1 MQLAAPLALVAL
13 SALGRGAAALPSF
26 GTRLP
31 NGLEVPCPPG
41 AEGCIQG
48 ICRGVGHPT
57 CGGGISGA
65 VPQPLNAFGAD
76 FRDAGFQWT
85 PELCAADSDGD
96 GLTNGEE
103 LGDPCCV
110 WTVAGSVAPDGVA
123 PYTRSFVPS
132 HPGDGDHFVEDYV
145 RPVCGTGDTAPPSD
159 GDADADDD
167 ADADGLAV
175 NGISGYNPGE
185 VRGSFDLVM
194 PEYAIPR
201 KTTQYIDVVF
211 NIPQDLPGLFH
222 IVYGE
227 ALVSQPK
234 HLHHFV
240 VTGCSERVD
249 DDRHGR
255 PLSRVPDSCNIPVG
269 GFAGWAPGA
278 TMWGFNK
285 DVGTP
290 LGEDIGIVAL
300 QVNIHYTDGDAP
312 YLNGE
317 KAIAT
322 DGIRIQYT
330 PTLRPKTATSTP
342 VINVG
347 FGPPAMFVEPNK
359 KRAFMTRTC
368 TVQSRCKDTP
378 DAEMMRIGAFLMGDA
393 TVTCSKSRALCL
405 FSEQFKMACPIT
417 CGLCSKE
424 DVSPRNPEEYQ
435 AVGVFYHA
443 HLLGTEMYNTL
454 IPYDD
459 PTERIDLNSQSIWT
473 YEDQPMYPISVPI
486 RVGDKIQS
494 TCIFDSTG
502 RTERT
507 QFDIETY
514 DEMCLNTVAVVLDT
528 PTVGEGGLSPAN
540 EIRLRGFSC
549 ENSPAADIW
558 LGELGT
564 EENGLLVADNHP
576 LKSVDCSFPTA
587 AALFDGPPNFERRC
601 SGKDPQ
607 EEDTVGI
614 CQVSGSRLRVRQ
626 IAGATCFGG
635 ALDMKDANDGTTEE
649 ECIDGGGEWSPYT
662 CGEIDDYVQFV
673 AIEQFGSEVT
683 QYLIEEWWAPKCCAL
698 LDNDADEEES
708 EFDAQDEEESKDGL
722 CNRTPD
728 VASRL
733 VPTAIAGAACEGGTL
748 DQKDVND
755 GTTKEQC
762 IGGGG
767 EWVEYNCVE
776 ADDWLQYE
784 SDLDSA
790 MEEYLVEEWW
800 APKCCIGTVG
810 DAETASTQS
819 SANRS
824 ANSSSA
830 LIAVGCILLVANL
843 VSMSL

>member
-1 MQLAAPLALVAL
+1 M
-13 SALGRGAAALPSF
+13 
-26 GTRLP
+26 
-31 NGLEVPCPPG
+31 
-41 AEGCIQG
+41 
-48 ICRGVGHPT
+48 
-57 CGGGISGA
+57 
-65 VPQPLNAFGAD
+65 
-76 FRDAGFQWT
+76 
-85 PELCAADSDGD
+85 
-96 GLTNGEE
+96 
-103 LGDPCCV
+103 
-110 WTVAGSVAPDGVA
+110 
-123 PYTRSFVPS
+123 
-132 HPGDGDHFVEDYV
+132 
-145 RPVCGTGDTAPPSD
+145 
-159 GDADADDD
+159 
-167 ADADGLAV
+167 
-175 NGISGYNPGE
+175 
-185 VRGSFDLVM
+185 
-194 PEYAIPR
+194 
-201 KTTQYIDVVF
+201 
-211 NIPQDLPGLFH
+211 
-222 IVYGE
+222 
-227 ALVSQPK
+227 
-234 HLHHFV
+234 
-240 VTGCSERVD
+240 
-249 DDRHGR
+249 
-255 PLSRVPDSCNIPVG
+255 
-269 GFAGWAPGA
+269 
-278 TMWGFNK
+278 
-285 DVGTP
+285 
-290 LGEDIGIVAL
+290 AL

-322 DGIRIQYT
+322 DGIRIHYT

-576 LKSVDCSFPTA
+576 LKSVDCSFPTGPG
-587 AALFDGPPNFERRC
+587 LFDGVPNFERRC

-607 EEDTVGI
+607 EEDPVGI
-614 CQVSGSRLRVRQ
+614 CQVSGSRLRVRK

-708 EFDAQDEEESKDGL
+708 EFDAQDE
-722 CNRTPD
+722 
-728 VASRL
+728 
-733 VPTAIAGAACEGGTL
+733 
-748 DQKDVND
+748 
-755 GTTKEQC
+755 
-762 IGGGG
+762 
-767 EWVEYNCVE
+767 
-776 ADDWLQYE
+776 
-784 SDLDSA
+784 
-790 MEEYLVEEWW
+790 
-800 APKCCIGTVG
+800 GTVG